1 MGSHHIL
8 SICPHLALHFHPAG
22 AIIEIIYHYYGR
34 EEKIV
39 STDDNDEGSVQGLSQ
54 LVEWRNASLQDVGL
68 ICPKEHMQTKA

>member
-1 MGSHHIL
+1 MHV
-8 SICPHLALHFHPAG
+8 HPAV

-39 STDDNDEGSVQGLSQ
+39 STDDNDEGSAQGLSQ
-54 LVEWRNASLQDVGL
+54 LVEWRNDVGL